1 MEDIFTHMHAHLGH
15 YQGEAD
21 QPVVRSSDSSQM
33 EPLGIVSKVFTGQ
46 MPFLLANQHCQ
57 STLNKQI
64 S

>member
-15 YQGEAD
+15 YRAEAD
-21 QPVVRSSDSSQM
+21 KLVACSSISSQT